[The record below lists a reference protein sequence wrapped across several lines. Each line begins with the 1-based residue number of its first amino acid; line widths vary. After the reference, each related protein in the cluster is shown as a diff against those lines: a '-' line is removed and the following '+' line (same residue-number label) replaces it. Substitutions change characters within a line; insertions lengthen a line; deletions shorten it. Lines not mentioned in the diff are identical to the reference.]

1 MKTEATSLKLKG
13 SADFEPHPAVLRS
26 WNLESLSSLEI
37 IFHLKDFQ
45 TRYSGDS
52 AVVCQKRVAATHQR
66 SRHLDRIRR
75 LEFECCS
82 KLRRSFEKA
91 TIDFNKP
98 QTSAVGQQSLIP
110 LGKRRIAGPVRYH
123 QNFHQTETGG
133 YSPKIAAIDRF
144 KQGLHER
151 KETAILLD
159 KVDKNPGIE
168 RNGAGLKVI
177 DQSHSRRS
185 LFTCLPASTFFQTSF
200 PSPWSSKMER
210 GVEFSVASLRI

>member
-13 SADFEPHPAVLRS
+13 SADFELHPAILRS

-37 IFHLKDFQ
+37 IFQLKDFQ

-98 QTSAVGQQSLIP
+98 QTSAMGQQSLIP
-110 LGKRRIAGPVRYH
+110 ISKRRIAGPTRSH
-123 QNFHQTETGG
+123 QDFHQTEAGG
-133 YSPKIAAIDRF
+133 YPQDR
-144 KQGLHER
+144 R
-151 KETAILLD
+151 D
-159 KVDKNPGIE
+159 
-168 RNGAGLKVI
+168 
-177 DQSHSRRS
+177 RS
-185 LFTCLPASTFFQTSF
+185 LQTRASRAEGNGH
-200 PSPWSSKMER
+200 PPR
-210 GVEFSVASLRI
+210 